1 MQFNFGGHEVG
12 QFEGTCLQWRRVM
25 LRDAFCANDDVF
37 ILLHLDES
45 IDECWDT
52 SIWNDQPFR
61 FGDLGS
67 GQIRGGRK
75 GIIGVSWNCA
85 QSGSGSA
92 FFRFKPSWEG
102 DDNQNHYLLEGRA
115 NVTKGEDNLLELK
128 IGTST
133 ISGSVDITKDEW
145 HSVGFIWDA
154 IMDWWVIDDIICLE
168 HSGNVAPETDST
180 TTIDSGDPWTVSFK
194 ANADALVDMTGYDT
208 ETGRMAVLYRVSGT
222 HNGIYDGVSYH
233 DNSLL
238 ITGVH
243 TYSITSDGSQLICYR
258 DGVQVGTPISSSV
271 GLDGARKWGSDY
283 TGAYDW
289 TENLM
294 YTCIHDSELSLSQV
308 GELHDQMAYTGKNT
322 LVLDGLIVAQSLV
335 GSLLQT
341 TDFTGYCDHQS
352 VYDEIIGFRKVLTS
366 KELIALHTVYLSGT
380 YISPIYHIGN
390 EEVIKINWLSLE
402 PTGYEIEKLEYRCS
416 YSEPDGNEVESGI
429 YDAGDSWGATTD
441 WEILTQ
447 GLGVTDQRS
456 FVQFK
461 ATLKVS

>member
-1 MQFNFGGHEVG
+1 MQFNFGGHETG
-12 QFEGTCLQWRRVM
+12 KFEGTCLQWRRIM
-25 LRDAFCANDDVF
+25 LRDAFCGDDDTF

-52 SIWNDQPFR
+52 SLYLDYPHE
-61 FGDLGS
+61 FGNYEL

-75 GIIGVSWNCA
+75 GNIVVYWYGANVGI
-85 QSGSGSA
+85 GSA

-115 NVTKGEDNLLELK
+115 NVTKREDNLLELT

-133 ISGSVDITKDEW
+133 ISGAITITKDEW
-145 HSVGFIWDA
+145 HSVGLMWDA
-154 IMDWWVIDDIICLE
+154 ITDWWEIDGVVCLE
-168 HSGNVAPETDST
+168 YSSNIDPETDST

-194 ANADALVDMTGYDT
+194 ANAEALVDMTGYDT

-238 ITGVH
+238 VTGVH

-271 GLDGARKWGSDY
+271 GLDGARKWGSNY

-335 GSLLQT
+335 GSLLQD

-352 VYDEIIGFRKVLTS
+352 VYDEIIGFREVLTN
-366 KELIALHTVYLSGT
+366 KELIALHTIYLSGT

-416 YSEPDGNEVESGI
+416 YSEPDGDEVESGI
-429 YDAGDSWGATTD
+429 YDASDSWGAITD